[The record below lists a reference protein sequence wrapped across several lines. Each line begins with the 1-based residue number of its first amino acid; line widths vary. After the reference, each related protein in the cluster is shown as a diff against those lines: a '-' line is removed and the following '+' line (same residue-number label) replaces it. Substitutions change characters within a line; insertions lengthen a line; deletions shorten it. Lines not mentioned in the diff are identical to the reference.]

1 MKKKK
6 SCWMNY
12 RRQNFRVF
20 VKLLLG
26 YFHATETLDEH
37 FKGLVDRNEDGEW
50 TCGEKTL
57 LQVT

>member
-1 MKKKK
+1 MI
-6 SCWMNY
+6 Y